1 MAGDEIT
8 SDGILYIYHA
18 SNASCFDEIS
28 FNITIGS
35 TPDVEIIDNVMEDPT
50 YPYNTDFS
58 VQGSG
63 YTNVEW
69 YLNGALISNTDPLN
83 VTLGSGTNEIILLGI
98 DSLTDCLDSA
108 FFSLGL
114 NDQNLSDIVFPTV
127 ITPNSDGVNDFLRF
141 DIDFN
146 EVTFSVFYRWGTL
159 IYRTNETKTGWNGRT
174 IVGTDLDE
182 AVYYFIIKGTLLNGE
197 ELFITRSVTVI
208 R

>member
-1 MAGDEIT
+1 
-8 SDGILYIYHA
+8 
-18 SNASCFDEIS
+18 
-28 FNITIGS
+28 
-35 TPDVEIIDNVMEDPT
+35 MEDPT
-50 YPYNTDFS
+50 YPYNTGFS
-58 VQGSG
+58 VQGSS

-146 EVTFSVFYRWGTL
+146 EVTFSVFNFNLSNKR
-159 IYRTNETKTGWNGRT
+159 NKNGLEWKNNCRNR
-174 IVGTDLDE
+174 L
-182 AVYYFIIKGTLLNGE
+182 
-197 ELFITRSVTVI
+197 R
-208 R
+208 